1 MSRRPLA
8 FMLWALVLAT
18 VAAPAFQTPAPN
30 LTGTWTG
37 FLVSSTDPSNRDAAQ
52 FALKQSGTELT
63 GTGGPNDSQQWVIR
77 KGVVTTTKD
86 GTTVT
91 FEVQNDTL
99 LLQFDLKL
107 VDGHLKGGV
116 TAERDGEKRTG
127 TIDLERGK

>member
-1 MSRRPLA
+1 MSRRPFA
-8 FMLWALVLAT
+8 FMLWALVLAA

-37 FLVSSTDPSNRDAAQ
+37 FLVSSTDPSDRDAAQ
-52 FALKQSGTELT
+52 FALKQSGTDLT
-63 GTGGPNDSQQWVIR
+63 GTGGPNGSQQWVIR

-91 FEVQNDTL
+91 FEVQNDTI

-107 VDGHLKGGV
+107 VDGHLTGGV

-127 TIDLERGK
+127 TIDLERAK